1 MADVTH
7 SPDTSRFES
16 GEAFLS
22 YVRSGNALD
31 IQHTIVP
38 PEMSGQ
44 GVGGALVRDAVA
56 FARAEG
62 LEVVATCSYARAW
75 LEEHPDA

>member
-7 SPDTSRFES
+7 APDRSRFES
-16 GEAFLS
+16 GDAYLS
-22 YVRSGNALD
+22 YVRSGDVFD

-38 PEMSGQ
+38 PELSGQ
-44 GVGGALVRDAVA
+44 GIAGALVQEAVA

-62 LEVVATCSYARAW
+62 LELVTTCSYARSW
-75 LEEHPDA
+75 LEKHADA

>member
-7 SPDTSRFES
+7 APDQSRFES
-16 GEAFLS
+16 GDAVLT
-22 YVRSGNALD
+22 YVRSEGVLD

-38 PEMSGQ
+38 REMSGQ
-44 GVGGALVRDAVA
+44 GIGGALVAEAVA

-62 LEVVATCSYARAW
+62 LEVVATCSYARGW
-75 LEEHPDA
+75 LEKHADA

>member
-7 SPDTSRFES
+7 APDRSRFES
-16 GEAFLS
+16 GEAYLS
-22 YVRSGNALD
+22 YVRSDGALD

-38 PEMSGQ
+38 PELSGQ
-44 GVGGALVRDAVA
+44 GIGGEMVQEAVA

-75 LEEHPDA
+75 LDKHPDA